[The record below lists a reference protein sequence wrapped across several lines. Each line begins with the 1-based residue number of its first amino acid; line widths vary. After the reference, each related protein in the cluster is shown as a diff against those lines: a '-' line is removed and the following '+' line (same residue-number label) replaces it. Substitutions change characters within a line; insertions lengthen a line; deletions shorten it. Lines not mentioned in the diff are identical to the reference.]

1 MLKLGLISTNYIE
14 LYSDLFFFCFCCFFL
29 FSSTYILHAYNG
41 IIDGNFLKLI
51 VVYIIIII
59 MITYLLILY
68 IVFRIE
74 KCAII
79 FKLHT
84 F

>member
-14 LYSDLFFFCFCCFFL
+14 LYSDLFFFLLLL
-29 FSSTYILHAYNG
+29 FSSTNILHAYNG